1 MKCPK
6 CHCES
11 NFQVIEQ
18 NNQKY
23 AKCSK
28 CGALLTSSDLRKNL
42 KPSPPQSPQK
52 TDSESKA
59 KNEAAST
66 TVAGVIVLIAIIF
79 GVVKLFS
86 GGSSD
91 TDSKTADSSQQTET
105 SKKETDAYG
114 WTRHDYVEF
123 MSITKAISNEYIAN
137 YKAPFLPDNWKFA
150 KFDDEGRIMATT
162 KYSFNNINEKQD
174 MVCVFTRGEERD
186 DDGWAETYTPHFLS
200 VGDNIYVN
208 DGSCNEF
215 FQNLQN
221 AMQYYE

>member
-79 GVVKLFS
+79 GVV
-86 GGSSD
+86 
-91 TDSKTADSSQQTET
+91 
-105 SKKETDAYG
+105 
-114 WTRHDYVEF
+114 
-123 MSITKAISNEYIAN
+123 
-137 YKAPFLPDNWKFA
+137 
-150 KFDDEGRIMATT
+150 
-162 KYSFNNINEKQD
+162 
-174 MVCVFTRGEERD
+174 
-186 DDGWAETYTPHFLS
+186 
-200 VGDNIYVN
+200 
-208 DGSCNEF
+208 
-215 FQNLQN
+215 
-221 AMQYYE
+221 